1 MITPMRWEI
10 HRQPTLFQSTIS
22 QRKMGAKNFTIYT
35 RNIGKSY
42 QQPTLFQGTI
52 SQRKMGAKHFTIYTR
67 NIGKSY
73 QQPTLFQSTISQ
85 RKMGAKHF
93 TIYTRNIGKSH
104 QQPTLFQ
111 STISQRKMGA
121 KHFTIYTRNISSF
134 FRSTLS
140 KTGYHNL
147 PFLIPTLHRK
157 FWQLPQ
163 HRWCHPLPFPHYRH
177 YRHPPPP
184 PPPPDTH
191 THTASLLRLW
201 PRPCMIIT
209 VYTVFGGAFC
219 STLNLTGTT
228 LFCLSKGPTA
238 LAAFTG

>member
-1 MITPMRWEI
+1 MITPTRWEI
-10 HRQPTLFQSTIS
+10 HRQPTLFQSS
-22 QRKMGAKNFTIYT
+22 
-35 RNIGKSY
+35 
-42 QQPTLFQGTI
+42 I

-73 QQPTLFQSTISQ
+73 QQPTLFQSSISQ

-104 QQPTLFQ
+104 QQPTLFI

-157 FWQLPQ
+157 FWQLPK
-163 HRWCHPLPFPHYRH
+163 HRWCHAFPSPTNVTPVN
-177 YRHPPPP
+177 PPPP
-184 PPPPDTH
+184 PRHTH
-191 THTASLLRLW
+191 THTHTQLPS
-201 PRPCMIIT
+201 
-209 VYTVFGGAFC
+209 
-219 STLNLTGTT
+219 
-228 LFCLSKGPTA
+228 
-238 LAAFTG
+238 